1 MTQLDSER
9 IQWAEWHLSM
19 ASVYRAD
26 AVLLLERQSAHS
38 AGTLLY
44 ESAKQCLN
52 AVANRRGYDPVY
64 TRQKMEHLGVIGML
78 YPDIQSDLENGWRAS
93 MSLHIHADRG
103 SLTEEEFH
111 EYWLLSQLFIDTMLE
126 IYEEE
131 GY

>member
-1 MTQLDSER
+1 
-9 IQWAEWHLSM
+9 
-19 ASVYRAD
+19 
-26 AVLLLERQSAHS
+26 
-38 AGTLLY
+38 
-44 ESAKQCLN
+44 
-52 AVANRRGYDPVY
+52 
-64 TRQKMEHLGVIGML
+64 
-78 YPDIQSDLENGWRAS
+78 